1 MHDDDLL
8 VCGTFTELR
17 SAEIALEGLKHE
29 GLPDSAI
36 LIVSRGTDKPSDP
49 KISAPLDADEHQGYP
64 AVAGVVG
71 AVGGAAAAVAGITVA
86 LASGGIGLL
95 AAGPIIA
102 TLAAGTVGATFGG
115 AAGIVVG
122 QGIPERH
129 VSAIDGHLRSG
140 KTVLLVRCENSVQK
154 QTAERVLAVGAENVS
169 LLDAEAES
177 ERQPK

>member
-1 MHDDDLL
+1 MHSDLL
-8 VCGTFTELR
+8 VCGTFTGLR
-17 SAEIALEGLKHE
+17 SAEIALEDLKRA

-36 LIVSRGTDKPSDP
+36 SIVSRGADEPSVRKTNP
-49 KISAPLDADEHQGYP
+49 PLDADEHQGYP

-71 AVGGAAAAVAGITVA
+71 AVGGAAAAVAGVTVA
-86 LASGGIGLL
+86 LASGGIALM

-129 VSAIDGHLRSG
+129 VSAIDEHLRSG
-140 KTVLLVRCENSVQK
+140 KTLLLVRCENGGQK
-154 QTAERVLAVGAENVS
+154 QIAERVLAVAAENVS
-169 LLDAEAES
+169 LLDGEPAN
-177 ERQPK
+177 ERQSI